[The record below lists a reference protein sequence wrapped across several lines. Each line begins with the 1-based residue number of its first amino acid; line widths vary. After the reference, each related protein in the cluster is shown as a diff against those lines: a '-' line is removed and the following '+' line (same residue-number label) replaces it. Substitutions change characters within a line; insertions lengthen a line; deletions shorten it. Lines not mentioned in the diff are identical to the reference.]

1 MNSIAERLLQID
13 ARITAAA
20 ERCGRKRPDIQLM
33 AVSKFHPAAEV
44 IEAIQS
50 GQLLFGEN
58 RVQEA
63 DDKFTPLFDRNPR
76 PRVHLIGSLQRNKAG
91 KAAALFDCVQ
101 SIDRRELLME
111 LGRQCTRRDKVL
123 DILFE
128 LHTAED
134 SKSGYRTCD
143 ELWESIDLLST
154 QPHLRCRGLMT
165 MAPFTNDEGAIR
177 RAFRKLAD
185 TRRQA
190 EARWPE
196 LDFSVLSMGMS
207 NDYSIAIEE
216 GSTLIRIGTAIF
228 GERT

>member
-1 MNSIAERLLQID
+1 MNSIAQRLSDIES
-13 ARITAAA
+13 RITDAA
-20 ERCGRKRPDIQLM
+20 ERCGRNRSDIQLM
-33 AVSKFHPAAEV
+33 AVSKFHPADEV
-44 IEAIQS
+44 IEALNS

-63 DDKFTPLFDRNPR
+63 LDKFTPLLDRNPR
-76 PRVHLIGSLQRNKAG
+76 PLVHLIGTLQRNKAG

-101 SIDRRELLME
+101 SVDRSELLVE
-111 LGRQCTRRDKVL
+111 LGRQCARRDKVL
-123 DILFE
+123 DVLFE

-134 SKSGYRTCD
+134 SKSGYGTCD
-143 ELWESIDLLST
+143 ELWESIDMLST
-154 QPHLRCRGLMT
+154 LPHLRCRGLMT
-165 MAPFTNDEGAIR
+165 MAPFTNDERAIR
-177 RAFRKLAD
+177 KSFKKLAD